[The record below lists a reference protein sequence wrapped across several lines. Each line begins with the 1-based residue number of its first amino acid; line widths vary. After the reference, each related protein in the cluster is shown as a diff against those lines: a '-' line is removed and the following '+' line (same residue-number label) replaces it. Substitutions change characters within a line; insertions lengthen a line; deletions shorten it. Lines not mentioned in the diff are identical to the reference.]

1 MLFIGTMS
9 CFDFAYAMKNREEHA
24 KNDKIT
30 RAERKMTSLNANEMV
45 EAVRRFQGFYARHVA
60 APHERLE
67 QSHFSHTEVRVL
79 YAVMRAHAC
88 TAAEIARQLEL
99 DTGYLSRLLMQFENR
114 GLLVRRR
121 SVQDK
126 RRWLISLTT
135 PGRAALEP
143 SRDAIRQAVSEVI
156 DALEPAERMQLVDS
170 MGQVRRLLSP
180 RDGTGKILLRGPR
193 AGDFGWIVQRQ
204 AELAAGSPA
213 MQRARETLAA
223 NVVAEFLT
231 APEPQRNACWIA
243 EQDGVGVGAVV
254 LLSTSRGAARLASLF
269 VEPGARR
276 LGVGGSLID
285 ACAQFAAA
293 CGYEALSCLP
303 DEVSEALARLLQRS
317 GFSERDGEPG
327 WHRSLRRPE
336 THLLS

>member
-1 MLFIGTMS
+1 
-9 CFDFAYAMKNREEHA
+9 
-24 KNDKIT
+24 
-30 RAERKMTSLNANEMV
+30 MTSPNANEMV

-60 APHERLE
+60 APHERFE
-67 QSHFSHTEVRVL
+67 QGRFSHTEVRVL
-79 YAVMRAHAC
+79 YALTRSHAS

-99 DTGYLSRLLMQFENR
+99 DTGYLSRLLLQFENQ
-114 GLLVRRR
+114 GLVVRRR

-143 SRDAIRQAVSEVI
+143 SRDAMRLAVSEVI
-156 DALEPAERMQLVDS
+156 DALEAGERTQLVDS

-180 RDGTGKILLRGPR
+180 RDGRGKIHLRGPR

-204 AELAAGSPA
+204 AELAAGDPA
-213 MQRARETLAA
+213 TQRARETQAA
-223 NVVAEFLT
+223 NVIAEFLT
-231 APEPQRNACWIA
+231 APEPHRNACWIA
-243 EQDGVGVGAVV
+243 EQDGARVGAIV
-254 LLSTSRGAARLASLF
+254 LMSTSRGAARVASLF

-276 LGVGGSLID
+276 LGVAKSLVD

-293 CGYEALSCLP
+293 CGYEALSCIP
-303 DEVSEALARLLQRS
+303 DDEASEAHARLFERS
-317 GFSERDGEPG
+317 GFTQTSGEPG

-336 THLLS
+336 TQLLS